1 MSKHT
6 GPVTPEGKANSSRNA
21 MRHGLTSMK
30 PVVTE
35 TDRPEF
41 EALEAHLRFSLAPTG
56 FLQELTYSRILI
68 SAWNM
73 QRVLKLENALLE
85 HSLGEDPLSN
95 PDTEKQAAL
104 YQRYYARFEG
114 SYRAN
119 LRELERLQRL
129 QMLQDIQSG
138 EQKPFSALHDVEL
151 YQRAAKRNDRPAENP
166 QTLSN
171 QQGAKRNPAP
181 YPEAHRAA
189 EQAPLCARS
198 SEVGRNSPCPCGSG
212 KKYKRCCGVNA
223 PPILYAA

>member
-1 MSKHT
+1 MSQKT
-6 GPVTPEGKANSSRNA
+6 GPRTEAGKANSSRNA
-21 MRHGLTSMK
+21 TRHGLTAMH

-35 TDRPEF
+35 ADRPEF

-85 HSLGEDPLSN
+85 HSLGEDPLN
-95 PDTEKQAAL
+95 HPDTEKQAAL

-129 QMLQDIQSG
+129 QLTYDIHFQDATTPLG
-138 EQKPFSALHDVEL
+138 ALHDL
-151 YQRAAKRNDRPAENP
+151 KIIQRAQRDAKRNAKSEQSQPQEEDFSASLLAEVLKNP
-166 QTLSN
+166 ELV
-171 QQGAKRNPAP
+171 KRI
-181 YPEAHRAA
+181 R
-189 EQAPLCARS
+189 EQRDQFTQ
-198 SEVGRNSPCPCGSG
+198 
-212 KKYKRCCGVNA
+212 K
-223 PPILYAA
+223 

>member
-1 MSKHT
+1 MSQKT
-6 GPVTPEGKANSSRNA
+6 GPRTEAGKANSSQNA
-21 MRHGLTSMK
+21 TRHGLTSMK

-129 QMLQDIQSG
+129 QLTYDIHFQDALTPLG
-138 EQKPFSALHDVEL
+138 ALHDIQII
-151 YQRAAKRNDRPAENP
+151 QRAQRDAKRNAKSEQSQPQEEDFGASLLAEVLKNP
-166 QTLSN
+166 ELV
-171 QQGAKRNPAP
+171 KRI
-181 YPEAHRAA
+181 R
-189 EQAPLCARS
+189 EQRDQFTQ
-198 SEVGRNSPCPCGSG
+198 
-212 KKYKRCCGVNA
+212 K
-223 PPILYAA
+223 

>member
-1 MSKHT
+1 MPNHT
-6 GPVTPEGKANSSRNA
+6 GPKTSEGKANSSRNA
-21 MRHGLTSMK
+21 TRHGLTAMH

-85 HSLGEDPLSN
+85 HSLDEDPLN
-95 PDTEKQAAL
+95 HPDTEKQAAL

-129 QMLQDIQSG
+129 QLTSDIHFQDAPTPLG
-138 EQKPFSALHDVEL
+138 ALHDL
-151 YQRAAKRNDRPAENP
+151 KIIQRAQRDAKRNAKSEQSQPQEEDFSASLLAEVLKNP
-166 QTLSN
+166 ELV
-171 QQGAKRNPAP
+171 KRI
-181 YPEAHRAA
+181 R
-189 EQAPLCARS
+189 EQRDQFTQ
-198 SEVGRNSPCPCGSG
+198 R
-212 KKYKRCCGVNA
+212 
-223 PPILYAA
+223 

>member
-1 MSKHT
+1 MSEKT
-6 GPVTPEGKANSSRNA
+6 GPRTEAGKAASSKNA

-35 TDRPEF
+35 ADRPEF

-68 SAWNM
+68 SGWNM
-73 QRVLKLENALLE
+73 QRVLKLENALLDQ
-85 HSLGEDPLSN
+85 SLGEDPLSN

-129 QMLQDIQSG
+129 QMISDIHFNEMKSPLG
-138 EQKPFSALHDVEL
+138 ALHDL
-151 YQRAAKRNDRPAENP
+151 QIIQRAQRDAKRNAQQQPKDEDFDASVVAEMLKDP
-166 QTLSN
+166 ELV
-171 QQGAKRNPAP
+171 KRI
-181 YPEAHRAA
+181 R
-189 EQAPLCARS
+189 EQRDQFT
-198 SEVGRNSPCPCGSG
+198 
-212 KKYKRCCGVNA
+212 KR
-223 PPILYAA
+223 

>member
-1 MSKHT
+1 MSQKT
-6 GPVTPEGKANSSRNA
+6 GPRTEAGKAASSQNA
-21 MRHGLTSMK
+21 TRHGLTSMK

-35 TDRPEF
+35 ADRPEF

-85 HSLGEDPLSN
+85 NSLGEDPLNN
-95 PDTEKQAAL
+95 PETEKQAAL

-129 QMLQDIQSG
+129 QMTYDIHFNQMQSPLG
-138 EQKPFSALHDVEL
+138 ALHDVQIIERA
-151 YQRAAKRNDRPAENP
+151 QRDAKRNAKSQPEDENFTATILAELARNP
-166 QTLSN
+166 DL
-171 QQGAKRNPAP
+171 AKRI
-181 YPEAHRAA
+181 R
-189 EQAPLCARS
+189 EQRDQFTQ
-198 SEVGRNSPCPCGSG
+198 
-212 KKYKRCCGVNA
+212 K
-223 PPILYAA
+223 

>member
-1 MSKHT
+1 MPNHT
-6 GPVTPEGKANSSRNA
+6 GPKTSEGKANSSRNA
-21 MRHGLTSMK
+21 TRHGLTSMK

-119 LRELERLQRL
+119 LREMERLQRL
-129 QMLQDIQSG
+129 QLTYDIHFQDALTPLG
-138 EQKPFSALHDVEL
+138 ALHDIQII
-151 YQRAAKRNDRPAENP
+151 QRAQRDAKRNAKSEQSQPQEEDFSASLLAEILKNP
-166 QTLSN
+166 ELV
-171 QQGAKRNPAP
+171 KRI
-181 YPEAHRAA
+181 R
-189 EQAPLCARS
+189 EQRDQFTQ
-198 SEVGRNSPCPCGSG
+198 
-212 KKYKRCCGVNA
+212 K
-223 PPILYAA
+223 

>member
-21 MRHGLTSMK
+21 TRHGLTAMH

-41 EALEAHLRFSLAPTG
+41 EALQAHLRFSLAPTG
-56 FLQELTYSRILI
+56 FLQELAYSRILI

-73 QRVLKLENALLE
+73 QRVLKLESALLE
-85 HSLGEDPLSN
+85 NSLGEDPLSN

-129 QMLQDIQSG
+129 HLTSSTHFQDTDFPLG
-138 EQKPFSALHDVEL
+138 ELHDL
-151 YQRAAKRNDRPAENP
+151 TIIQRAQRDAKRNAQQQAKVEDFDASLLEELRNNP
-166 QTLSN
+166 DLRKRILEQRDPV
-171 QQGAKRNPAP
+171 AKR
-181 YPEAHRAA
+181 
-189 EQAPLCARS
+189 
-198 SEVGRNSPCPCGSG
+198 
-212 KKYKRCCGVNA
+212 
-223 PPILYAA
+223 

>member
-1 MSKHT
+1 MPNQS
-6 GPVTPEGKANSSRNA
+6 GPNTPEGKAASSRNA
-21 MRHGLTSMK
+21 TRHGLTAMH

-56 FLQELTYSRILI
+56 FLQELAYGRILI

-85 HSLGEDPLSN
+85 NSLGEDPLSN

-129 QMLQDIQSG
+129 HLTSSTHFQDTDFPLG
-138 EQKPFSALHDVEL
+138 ELHDL
-151 YQRAAKRNDRPAENP
+151 TIIQRAQRDAKRNAKSQATDEDFDASLLEELRNNP
-166 QTLSN
+166 ELRKRILEQRDPV
-171 QQGAKRNPAP
+171 AKR
-181 YPEAHRAA
+181 
-189 EQAPLCARS
+189 
-198 SEVGRNSPCPCGSG
+198 
-212 KKYKRCCGVNA
+212 
-223 PPILYAA
+223 